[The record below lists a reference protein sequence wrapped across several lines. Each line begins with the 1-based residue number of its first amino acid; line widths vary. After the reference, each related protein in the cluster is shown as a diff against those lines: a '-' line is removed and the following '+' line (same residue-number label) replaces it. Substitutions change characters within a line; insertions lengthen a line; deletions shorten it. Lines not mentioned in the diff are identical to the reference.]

1 MQLRSR
7 QGGLGALGW
16 LVVLGVAAFFLLCA
30 FRVGPIY
37 LEQMQIKAVLDDVL
51 APSHTAGMSRHQL
64 LEAIRKRFEANG
76 LQTLSTRDI
85 KFVESREGITVDC
98 SYERRVP
105 LIANID
111 VVVKF
116 DQLKYTLPP
125 R

>member
-1 MQLRSR
+1 MRLRSR

-37 LEQMQIKAVLDDVL
+37 LEQMQVKAVLDE
-51 APSHTAGMSRHQL
+51 AFASTRGGMSRHEL
-64 LEAIRKRFEANG
+64 LESIRKRFEVNG
-76 LQTLSTRDI
+76 IEVLSTRDI

-98 SYERRVP
+98 NYEKRVP

-116 DQLKYTLPP
+116 DNLKYTLPP